1 MLECKKCLEEG
12 RIESISMSLDES
24 IKLLEIV
31 DKLKMQWG
39 LRYPF
44 E

>member
-31 DKLKMQWG
+31 DKLKTQWG
-39 LRYPF
+39 LKYPF